1 MKATDFC
8 KYFDFTLWVNDTN
21 EEDESGYVSKYIA
34 TDDQQVFHTRYLDDV
49 GFLASCFDS
58 MLIDY
63 VDRTLYYYN
72 FQCDSNS
79 DKTFYEQAKEWIENT
94 INNPLF
100 DSYTYEVIC
109 CLVNPHNI
117 IDDLALK
124 EKTMLDFGKLNAMID
139 EVNNVIADVENETS
153 DIKNKVHNSVAL
165 AYDYVCDE
173 LVNYCKILNKACD
186 SSSDKTY
193 KNIKASFEI
202 PIQNPIGKIVF
213 KYEYPSYAFRVK
225 VLVEDDNGELNS
237 YQIIH
242 TNRANDYIGIQS
254 YEGANRSHSAIK
266 WFLQICDDW
275 NSYKSEVENAVVNAV
290 NDILKQKSEF
300 AHQDNIKAKSDLE
313 LVKGRAEEIYA
324 ELDNN

>member
-21 EEDESGYVSKYIA
+21 EKDEFGDTSKYLA
-34 TDDQQVFHTRYLDDV
+34 TDDQECFEPRYIDDV
-49 GFLASCFDS
+49 RELSDCFDS
-58 MLIDY
+58 MLMDY
-63 VDRTLYYYN
+63 VDSELYYHN
-72 FQCDSNS
+72 FQYNSNS
-79 DKTFYEQAKEWIENT
+79 DKAFYEQAKEWIENT

-109 CLVNPHNI
+109 CLVNPNNI

-153 DIKNKVHNSVAL
+153 DIKNKVYNSVAL

-186 SSSDKTY
+186 SSSSKTY

-202 PIQNPIGKIVF
+202 PIQNPIGKFKFTYDYPEYSFDVRVLADEDNDGKWNGYRIVHTG
-213 KYEYPSYAFRVK
+213 R
-225 VLVEDDNGELNS
+225 NG
-237 YQIIH
+237 
-242 TNRANDYIGIQS
+242 YISTES
-254 YEGANRSHSAIK
+254 YEAVNRSHSSIK

-290 NDILKQKSEF
+290 NNILKQKSEF